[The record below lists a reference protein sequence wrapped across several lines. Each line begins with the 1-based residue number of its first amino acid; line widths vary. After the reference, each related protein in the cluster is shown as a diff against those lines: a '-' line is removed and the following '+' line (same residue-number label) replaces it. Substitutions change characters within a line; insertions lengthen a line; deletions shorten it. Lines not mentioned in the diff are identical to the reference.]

1 MLNMEKDVI
10 IIGAGLAGL
19 TAAKVLKQAGKS
31 VLVIE
36 SSNAVGGRVQTD
48 EVNGFLLDRG
58 FQVLLTAY
66 PEAKRFLNYEALALC
81 RFDPGALILNKKGIS
96 RIGDPLRQPGALM
109 STLFSS
115 AGTFADKFKMLR
127 LKLKLSR
134 KTIQHIFSEKEI
146 RSEDTV

>member
-58 FQVLLTAY
+58 FQ
-66 PEAKRFLNYEALALC
+66 F
-81 RFDPGALILNKKGIS
+81 
-96 RIGDPLRQPGALM
+96 
-109 STLFSS
+109 
-115 AGTFADKFKMLR
+115 
-127 LKLKLSR
+127 
-134 KTIQHIFSEKEI
+134 
-146 RSEDTV
+146 